1 MYYNINSKMTKK
13 QKVKPFV
20 SICTPTFNRRP
31 FIPFM
36 VRCFDQMTYPKDK
49 IEWIIVDDG
58 TDPIEDLVS
67 HIPQVKYFYISE
79 KMYLGRKRNFM
90 HTKCNGDIIVYMDD
104 DDYYPP
110 ERISHAVETLQ
121 QNPKFL
127 IAGSSEMH
135 IYFDTRNS
143 MYQCGPYKQNHST
156 AATFAFRKELLYITK
171 YNDDA
176 SMAEERDFLDGYNI
190 PLVQLDTLKTIL
202 VFSHKHNSLNKEKL
216 LEHPEETKTVLSKYS
231 VNDFIKD
238 DQLRNFYMKDM
249 NTLLENYEQ
258 GKPEYKPEILK
269 EIAEREERR
278 DKMKEQHA
286 KMIEDSKKVYNMLT
300 NTANSNASA
309 CANANTTEII
319 LNYEKQLEQ
328 KTILIDELIKKV
340 RKLTN
345 ELAQSKVDHVNN
357 VNELT
362 AYSSNLTSEIA
373 LLQSKLEDLTKKME
387 QDGKEQCN
395 LDFDIV

>member
-1 MYYNINSKMTKK
+1 MTKK
-13 QKVKPFV
+13 QKGKPFV

-36 VRCFDQMTYPKDK
+36 VRCFEQFTYPKDK

-58 TDPIEDLVS
+58 TDPIGDLVS
-67 HIPQVKYFYISE
+67 HIPQVKYFYNPE
-79 KMYLGRKRNFM
+79 KMFLGRKRNYM
-90 HTKCNGDIIVYMDD
+90 HTKCKGDIIIYMDD

-110 ERISHAVETLQ
+110 ERISHAVETLL
-121 QNPKFL
+121 QNPKTL

-135 IYFDTRNS
+135 IYFESRNAT
-143 MYQCGPYKQNHST
+143 YQCGPYKQNHAT

-171 YNDDA
+171 YSDDA
-176 SMAEERDFLDGYNI
+176 TMAEERDFLDGYNI

-216 LEHPEETKTVLSKYS
+216 LERPEETKTVLSRYS

-238 DQLRNFYMKDM
+238 EQLRNFYMHDM
-249 NTLLENYEQ
+249 NILLNTYEQ
-258 GKPEYKPEILK
+258 GKPEYKPEVLK
-269 EIAEREERR
+269 EIAAREEKRE
-278 DKMKEQHA
+278 KMKEQHA
-286 KMIEDSKKVYNMLT
+286 KMIEDSKKIYDLLT

-309 CANANTTEII
+309 CANANTTDII

-328 KTILIDELIKKV
+328 KTILIDELLKKV

-345 ELAQSKVDHVNN
+345 ELTQSKADHINDI
-357 VNELT
+357 NELT
-362 AYSSNLTSEIA
+362 AETSTLRSDIA
-373 LLQSKLEDLTKKME
+373 LLQCQLEETTNKLL